1 MTKIRPET
9 QLVHL
14 GRNPKFTQ
22 KGVNPV
28 IQRTSSV
35 IFDSVEDKKHAV
47 RNRANGVLMYGR
59 RGTQTH
65 FAFQEAMTELECGA
79 GCVLYPSGAAAIT
92 NAIMSFINAGDHIL
106 VTGSA
111 YDPTQNFCDKILTG
125 LNVETNYFDPLI
137 GDKIAD
143 LIRPNTKIVFLES
156 PGSITMEV
164 HDLPAIVKRF
174 VRNPLKSLS

>member
-1 MTKIRPET
+1 
-9 QLVHL
+9 
-14 GRNPKFTQ
+14 
-22 KGVNPV
+22 
-28 IQRTSSV
+28 
-35 IFDSVEDKKHAV
+35 
-47 RNRANGVLMYGR
+47 
-59 RGTQTH
+59 
-65 FAFQEAMTELECGA
+65 MTELECGA

-143 LIRPNTKIVFLES
+143 LIRLT
-156 PGSITMEV
+156 
-164 HDLPAIVKRF
+164 
-174 VRNPLKSLS
+174 LKSSF